1 MGVGVWDPNAGS
13 ASDKQVDSE
22 LLTHLLVVASIA
34 GEQVTSDLLQSH
46 ELETSQWLV
55 ALEPGGWDAA
65 ADLSSAELDSLI
77 RFFTLVED
85 QISGWEAGNKSP
97 VIPMV
102 KILKDRGEFDAE
114 LRKWIKSH
122 TENRY
127 LPYGSAL

>member
-13 ASDKQVDSE
+13 TGDNQIDSE
-22 LLTHLLVVASIA
+22 LLTRLLVVASIA

-46 ELETSQWLV
+46 ELETSQWLM
-55 ALEPGGWDAA
+55 AIDPGGWDTAGE
-65 ADLSSAELDSLI
+65 LSSAELDSLI
-77 RFFTLVED
+77 RFFTLLEG

-102 KILKDRGEFDAE
+102 KILKDRRDFDAE

-122 TENRY
+122 TDNRY